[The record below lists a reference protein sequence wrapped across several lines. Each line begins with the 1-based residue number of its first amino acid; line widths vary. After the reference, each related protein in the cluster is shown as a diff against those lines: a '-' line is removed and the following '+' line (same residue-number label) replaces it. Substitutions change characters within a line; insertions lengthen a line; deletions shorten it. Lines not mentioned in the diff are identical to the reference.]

1 MALSGTV
8 RTLGA
13 MRTVGAM
20 PCAMPRTLRT
30 LRTMSTITV
39 YPQHAFERSEFLQ
52 GCCWQS
58 AFCCRQLLRQCGRH
72 LGGHAGL
79 HQGLSLTQTVATTD
93 HNDPLAMALL
103 QQRTTA
109 ARILQPPGQGPVR
122 LHHHWG
128 HLERRFG
135 LIKLSFHDL
144 HDRLRIFGR
153 GRCCMAVLIGR
164 MNWAR
169 NDKQVEQD

>member
-20 PCAMPRTLRT
+20 PCAMPRT

-58 AFCCRQLLRQCGRH
+58 AFCCCQLLRQCGRH

-128 HLERRFG
+128 HFERRFG
-135 LIKLSFHDL
+135 LVKLSFHDL
-144 HDRLRIFGR
+144 HDRLRIVGGFGGNR
-153 GRCCMAVLIGR
+153 LVFVGR
-164 MNWAR
+164 MHGGHKGKPA
-169 NDKQVEQD
+169 EQGE